1 MGSRSTAFTFNKDYR
16 VDLAGASVGQVA
28 SPGSVIG
35 NPGSIAVGA
44 PDYGNVNVNLSGK
57 FKAGMSGAEVK
68 DLLGQQASLAGEQ
81 LGKVTDFGTA
91 AFGAVNAA
99 RARELAAETGTGVD
113 WKQLAPLI
121 VLGVVIVW
129 AARGRRKG

>member
-35 NPGSIAVGA
+35 NPGSIA
-44 PDYGNVNVNLSGK
+44 VNLSGK